1 VNSDY
6 RQGNPYAQQDS
17 YSAPGNPYQQ
27 STGYS
32 QIPSGNGG
40 SYGSGYGEN
49 EYEMNTYGG
58 GSQGGN
64 SLTDFFAEVHI
75 PSIISLLF
83 LWQLIRSAPK

>member
-1 VNSDY
+1 VRSDY
-6 RQGNPYAQQDS
+6 RQGNPYAQQDPYNAS
-17 YSAPGNPYQQ
+17 GNPYQQQQQ

-40 SYGSGYGEN
+40 YNNGAGYGAGYGQN

-64 SLTDFFAEVHI
+64 SLTDFFAEVSI
-75 PSIISLLF
+75 PLSM
-83 LWQLIRSAPK
+83 